1 MARNL
6 HRLILWLLAGLATL
20 AVLVLLVLAA
30 LRWWLDPNDF
40 RPQLEARAS
49 SVIGRPVR
57 LTGAL
62 RWQLGTRIYLA
73 SEGGEIANAPGF
85 GSQPLLRWSG
95 LRLSVAA
102 RPLFDQRVLIDRV
115 DIDGLQVNLQRN
127 AQGANNWEL
136 KLADNTGDGA
146 DSPVAL
152 RIDAVAF
159 RNAQIH
165 YQDAASGADWRVT
178 ELAMRAM
185 LPQDMAAAD
194 LQFRDIDLAGRMESL
209 PLANG
214 GVPFAFRADSL
225 RFAAQQLQVPALA
238 MHWGDA
244 RLEGGVSAQLGAAP
258 VAKGAL
264 VLNALS
270 LRALLT
276 TVRVTPPPMSDP
288 TTLGALRVSASYQ
301 YAAEAISLTDL
312 TMKLDDTSLSGE
324 LSLPRLEPLALRF
337 DLRADH
343 VDLDRYREPD
353 DVTSEPFELP
363 LAALKALDAQG
374 VLRIQAATIAGAAA
388 KELRIDVE

>member
-57 LTGAL
+57 LIGAL

-85 GSQPLLRWSG
+85 GAQPLLRWSG

-115 DIDGLQVNLQRN
+115 DMDGLQVNLQRN
-127 AQGANNWEL
+127 AQGAINWDL
-136 KLADNTGDGA
+136 QLAGEADGA
-146 DSPVAL
+146 ASAAVTL
-152 RIDAVAF
+152 RIDVVVL
-159 RNAQIH
+159 RNASVR
-165 YQDAASGADWRVT
+165 YQDAASGADWRIT
-178 ELAMRAM
+178 ELALHVM
-185 LPQDMAAAD
+185 LPQDMAAAA
-194 LQFRDIDLAGRMESL
+194 LQFRDLNLAGRVSGL
-209 PLANG
+209 SIASG
-214 GVPFAFRADSL
+214 GAPFALRADSL
-225 RFAAQQLQVPALA
+225 RFAAQQLQVPTFA

-244 RLEGGVSAQLGAAP
+244 RLEGGVTAQLGAAP

-264 VLNALS
+264 VLSAPS
-270 LRALLT
+270 LRALLNS
-276 TVRVTPPPMSDP
+276 VRVTPPPMSDP
-288 TTLGALRVSASYQ
+288 TTLGALGVSASYQ

-312 TMKLDDTSLSGE
+312 SVQLDDTSLTGT
-324 LSLPRLEPLALRF
+324 LSLPRLDPLTLRF
-337 DLRADH
+337 DLLGDH

-353 DVTSEPFELP
+353 DVKSEPFELP

-374 VLRIQAATIAGAAA
+374 VLRIQATTVAGAAA
-388 KELRIDVE
+388 KQLRIEVE